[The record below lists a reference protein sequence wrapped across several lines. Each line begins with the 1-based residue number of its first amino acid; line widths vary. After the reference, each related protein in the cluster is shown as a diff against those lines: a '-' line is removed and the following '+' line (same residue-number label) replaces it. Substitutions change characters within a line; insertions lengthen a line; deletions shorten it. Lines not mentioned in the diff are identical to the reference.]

1 MPFYHTKGALLMC
14 KRCPFEAQ
22 EGIFYKPVCNSLIIC
37 SLQTRFECV
46 FVCSL
51 NIRSSLSVILFLN
64 SLLAFWDCLYMS
76 LSTYE
81 SVRLGIPKSACKE
94 WENMGLKCFVIDKNI
109 EKWSF
114 FIIICWLIVFFSIFA
129 KWYCYYDH

>member
-1 MPFYHTKGALLMC
+1 MPFYHAKGALLMC

-22 EGIFYKPVCNSLIIC
+22 KGIFHKPVCNSLIIC

-46 FVCSL
+46 FVCFL

-64 SLLAFWDCLYMS
+64 SFLVFWDSFYIDLPGC
-76 LSTYE
+76 E
-81 SVRLGIPKSACKE
+81 SVKMKIPKSACKE
-94 WENMGLKCFVIDKNI
+94 WGNMGLKCFVIDKNV

-114 FIIICWLIVFFSIFA
+114 FIIIYWLIVFFSIFA
-129 KWYCYYDH
+129 KWYCYHNH